1 MTILWIY
8 NLPLKPE
15 VGGTE
20 RITSLIARGLTL
32 RGHHCMGILVF
43 DEHTGR
49 MSYCSNPI
57 LDLYMFL
64 NEHKVDIVI
73 NQIAY
78 SNWLLD
84 SFLDNGGRKWKQEG
98 GRIISCLHFDP
109 KNPSLLFLLRRK
121 KKKNLFDRI
130 CILKAAVLYKL
141 YKIKQEIKEGSIYNH
156 IYDESDWFVTLSH
169 THFAYLQKVM
179 KRNEY
184 SRLVAINNPLTFD
197 DISNTDV
204 IYEKKKIVLVCA
216 RMSEYHKRI
225 SIILKAWK
233 MLQKSDVAHNWT
245 LILLGDGPDL
255 ERYKK
260 YVIAN
265 NIQNIKFEG
274 QQSPELYYRAASIM
288 LLTSSAEG
296 WGLTITESLQ
306 RGVVPIVMNSSPV
319 FEDMIQDGINGFL
332 TPNNNIRMF
341 KNKIMKLMTDAVVLR
356 NMQFAA
362 LASAEAFSLEK
373 TMAKWDK
380 IIS

>member
-1 MTILWIY
+1 
-8 NLPLKPE
+8 
-15 VGGTE
+15 
-20 RITSLIARGLTL
+20 
-32 RGHHCMGILVF
+32 
-43 DEHTGR
+43 
-49 MSYCSNPI
+49 
-57 LDLYMFL
+57 
-64 NEHKVDIVI
+64 
-73 NQIAY
+73 
-78 SNWLLD
+78 
-84 SFLDNGGRKWKQEG
+84 
-98 GRIISCLHFDP
+98 
-109 KNPSLLFLLRRK
+109 
-121 KKKNLFDRI
+121 
-130 CILKAAVLYKL
+130 
-141 YKIKQEIKEGSIYNH
+141 
-156 IYDESDWFVTLSH
+156 
-169 THFAYLQKVM
+169 M